1 MTVLAL
7 AGGVGGAK
15 LALGLARNL
24 PPEKLI
30 IAVNTGDDF
39 THLGLRICPDLDT
52 VMYTLA
58 GIANPDSGWGIKDE
72 SWNVI
77 AALER
82 LGGPAWFRLGDKD
95 IATHLERTRL
105 LADGK
110 PLSEVTRHLCRR
122 LGIKH
127 RIVPATDDRVSTIVQ
142 TEDGPLPFQ
151 DYFVRLQCN
160 PVVRGFEFSGANRA
174 APSPV
179 LSAAFENGG
188 IEAVILCPSNPFVSI
203 APILAVPHIREAI
216 AADNLPVWV
225 VSPIVGGSA
234 IKGPTAKMMREL
246 AIEPSCFS
254 VAEHYRNLATG
265 IVIDTVDA
273 DTATQIDTTGLQVMV
288 TDTVMTTDDDKVR
301 LAREVLDGAGLSHV

>member
-24 PPEKLI
+24 PPDKLI

-82 LGGPAWFRLGDKD
+82 LGGPTWFRLGDQD

-110 PLSEVTRHLCRR
+110 SLSEVTGHLCRR

-203 APILAVPHIREAI
+203 APILAVPHIREVI

-246 AIEPSCFS
+246 AIEPSCLS
-254 VAEHYRNLATG
+254 IAEHYRNLATG

-273 DTATQIDTTGLQVMV
+273 DTATQIDATGLQVMV

-301 LAREVLDGAGLSHV
+301 LAREVLDRAGLFHV

>member
-82 LGGPAWFRLGDKD
+82 LGGPAWFRLGDQD

-105 LADGK
+105 LANGK
-110 PLSEVTRHLCRR
+110 SLSEVTGHLCRR

-203 APILAVPHIREAI
+203 APILAVPHIREVI

-246 AIEPSCFS
+246 AIEPSCLS
-254 VAEHYRNLATG
+254 VAEQYRNLATG

-273 DTATQIDTTGLQVMV
+273 DTATQIDATGLQVMV

-301 LAREVLDGAGLSHV
+301 LAREVLDGAGLFHV

>member
-15 LALGLARNL
+15 LAFGLARNL
-24 PPEKLI
+24 PPDKLI

-82 LGGPAWFRLGDKD
+82 LGGPAWFRLGDQD
-95 IATHLERTRL
+95 ISTHLERTRL
-105 LADGK
+105 LANGK
-110 PLSEVTRHLCRR
+110 SLSEVTGHLCRR

-179 LSAAFENGG
+179 LFDALENGS

-254 VAEHYRNLATG
+254 IAENYRNLATG

>member
-1 MTVLAL
+1 MTILAL

-15 LALGLARNL
+15 LSLGLARIL

-82 LGGPAWFRLGDKD
+82 LGGPVWFRLGDHD
-95 IATHLERTRL
+95 FATHLERTRL

-110 PLSEVTRHLCRR
+110 SLSEVTRHLCRR
-122 LGIKH
+122 LGIEH
-127 RIVPATDDRVSTIVQ
+127 RIVPATDDGVSTIVR

-151 DYFVRLQCN
+151 EYFVRQQCN
-160 PVVRGFEFSGANRA
+160 PVVQAFEFSGASRA
-174 APSPV
+174 AASPV
-179 LSAAFENGG
+179 LSNAFENGG

-203 APILAVPHIREAI
+203 APILAVPQIRDFISAG
-216 AADNLPVWV
+216 DLPVWV

-246 AIEPSCFS
+246 GIEPSCLS

-273 DTATQIDTTGLQVMV
+273 EAATQIDASGLQVLIA
-288 TDTVMTTDDDKVR
+288 DTVMTTDGDKVR
-301 LAREVLDGAGLSHV
+301 LAREVLDVAGLSDV

>member
-24 PPEKLI
+24 PPDKLI

-82 LGGPAWFRLGDKD
+82 LGGPAWFRLGDQD

-105 LADGK
+105 LANGK
-110 PLSEVTRHLCRR
+110 SLSEVTGHLCRR

-203 APILAVPHIREAI
+203 APILAVPHIREVI

-246 AIEPSCFS
+246 AIEPSCLS
-254 VAEHYRNLATG
+254 VAEQYRNLATG

-273 DTATQIDTTGLQVMV
+273 DTATQIDATGLQVMV

-301 LAREVLDGAGLSHV
+301 LAREVLDGAGLFHV

>member
-15 LALGLARNL
+15 LAFGLARNL
-24 PPEKLI
+24 PPDKLI

-110 PLSEVTRHLCRR
+110 PLSEVTGHLCRR

-179 LSAAFENGG
+179 LSDAFENGS

-203 APILAVPHIREAI
+203 APILAVPHIRETI

-254 VAEHYRNLATG
+254 IAEHYRNLATG